1 MESRIAQ
8 ELKLRYQP
16 VGILFTNDKPDN
28 AMQFIEGR
36 RGCVVGMLNAAA
48 KGRTAVFDRK
58 TAGCI
63 GGEVGL
69 GFGNAY
75 PKMPGGIEYFLS
87 TGRGEGYMPGEGYK
101 KTPELAKHFVDQLP
115 MTDIPYQ
122 YVVFTPL
129 SQVDREKENPQ
140 LVVFYA
146 NADQL
151 SALVVLANF
160 NRETSDNVM
169 IPFGAG
175 CQTTCLIPYSESQRE
190 QPKAVIGLVD
200 ITVRPMV
207 DADLLSF
214 TVPYTMFQEME
225 DNINDSFIEKHLWHK
240 IRERIPAVK

>member
-1 MESRIAQ
+1 MIVESRISR

-16 VGILFTNDKPDN
+16 VAVMFTDNKPEN
-28 AMQFIEGR
+28 AMQFMEGR
-36 RGCVVGMLNAAA
+36 RGCVIAMLNAAA

-75 PKMPGGIEYFLS
+75 PKFPGGIEYFLS

-101 KTPELAKHFVDQLP
+101 KTPEFAQQFADNLP

-122 YVVFTPL
+122 YVVFKPL
-129 SQVDREKENPQ
+129 TEVDNEQEKPQ

-151 SALVVLANF
+151 SALVVLANY
-160 NRETSDNVM
+160 NRPTSDNVI
-169 IPFGAG
+169 IPFGSG
-175 CQTTCLIPYSESQRE
+175 CQATCLLPYSEARRDTQR
-190 QPKAVIGLVD
+190 AVVGLID

-207 DADLLSF
+207 DADILSF
-214 TVPYTMFQEME
+214 TVPFAMFKEME
-225 DNINDSFIEKHLWHK
+225 DNIDGSFIEKHLWHK
-240 IRERIPAVK
+240 IRERIK